1 MAGTP
6 RWKTLL
12 VGLPCL
18 KKPGLAMTPSVGVAD
33 VKKAGPAMH
42 SSVAVANVKKAA
54 PAMHSSVGLLCS
66 QRAGLGSKMPQTPCS
81 VPQTRSCRPH

>member
-6 RWKTLL
+6 CWKTLS

-18 KKPGLAMTPSVGVAD
+18 KKPGLAMTPSVAVAD

-42 SSVAVANVKKAA
+42 SSVGVAYVKKAA
-54 PAMHSSVGLLCS
+54 PAMHSSVGLLRS
-66 QRAGLGSKMPQTPCS
+66 QRAGLRAKMPGTPQTPWS
-81 VPQTRSCRPH
+81 VPRPH